1 MGSSI
6 CGMWGDDFWGCCLG
20 LRGCCLGLRGC
31 CLVGW
36 ECCDVSAG
44 CCLVGSECC
53 DVCLIRCEL
62 LDLIGKDF
70 FNRLFA
76 S

>member
-1 MGSSI
+1 MRDMGGRFLG
-6 CGMWGDDFWGCCLG
+6 CGLV
-20 LRGCCLGLRGC
+20 LRGC

-62 LDLIGKDF
+62 LDLIGQDF
-70 FNRLFA
+70 FQPSFCPLKTSLSSAF
-76 S
+76 